1 MQITIPPINLSAIG
15 PPLVL
20 TVWASALLMVDLFVQ
35 SKRLI
40 AYLAIAGLLVAGAVA
55 IPSWNQAPVVAYAGS
70 VVLDNTAILIHW
82 ILILIT
88 VVTILF
94 STDYNERQGI
104 ERGEY
109 YTLLLFS
116 TAAMMLMAQGRSL
129 IVLFLALEWLSIGL
143 YVLAGF
149 AYPRLRSE
157 EAAMKYL
164 LYGSFAAGFLI
175 YGIALIYGATGTSD
189 MARIGET
196 LIADEAARTNPLLL
210 AGAALVLI
218 GFGYKISMVPFHM
231 WTPDVYEGSPTPV
244 AGYMSAAT
252 KAAGFAALLR
262 VLQFA
267 FPREA
272 LPQWQIVLAV
282 LAALTMIIGN
292 VVAVA
297 QSNIKRMLA
306 YSSIA
311 HAGFILVGLVAAN
324 DTGIRGFLYY
334 LLAYGLTNLGAFAVV
349 IALENAGEERF
360 ELQDLN
366 GIGWRQPLLGAAMAV
381 FMLSLAGVPPLAGF
395 FAKLLVFTAAY
406 QSGFWWLALIG
417 LITSVISAFYYLR
430 IIVNMYMRD
439 REVPAR
445 TFTTTPLL
453 VGVVLAAAL
462 IVVQGFLT
470 APVLDFVPQGLT
482 LSAR

>member
-1 MQITIPPINLSAIG
+1 MQITIPAINLSAIG

-35 SKRLI
+35 SKRLV
-40 AYLAIAGLLVAGAVA
+40 AYLAIAGLLVAGAVV
-55 IPSWNQAPVVAYAGS
+55 IPSWNQGPVVAYAGS

-82 ILILIT
+82 ILIVIT

-109 YTLLLFS
+109 YPLLLFS

-267 FPREA
+267 FPLEA

-282 LAALTMIIGN
+282 LAALTMIVGN

-430 IIVNMYMRD
+430 IIVNMYMRE

-462 IVVQGFLT
+462 IIFQGFLT
-470 APVLDFVPQGLT
+470 APVLDFVPQALT
-482 LSAR
+482 LSTR

>member
-1 MQITIPPINLSAIG
+1 MELPTLVWSAISA
-15 PPLVL
+15 PLVL
-20 TVWASALLMVDLFVQ
+20 ILWATALVIIDLFIAN
-35 SKRLI
+35 KRTT
-40 AYLAIAGLLVAGAVA
+40 AYLALGGLLVSGLVL
-55 IPSWNQAPVVAYAGS
+55 IPSWDRLPTTAFANM
-70 VVLDNTAILIHW
+70 VVLDNTAILIHVT
-82 ILILIT
+82 LILIT
-88 VVTILF
+88 AVTILF
-94 STDYNERQGI
+94 SIDYNQRQGI

-109 YTLLLFS
+109 YVLLLFC
-116 TAAMMLMAQGRSL
+116 TAAMMFMAQGRNL

-149 AYPRLRSE
+149 AYPRIRSG

-175 YGIALIYGATGTSD
+175 YGIALIYGATGT
-189 MARIGET
+189 
-196 LIADEAARTNPLLL
+196 ADLGGVATALVNTPELRTDPLLL

-252 KAAGFAALLR
+252 KAAGFAALMR

-267 FPREA
+267 FPLEV
-272 LPQWQIVLAV
+272 LPQWQLALAI
-282 LAALTMIIGN
+282 LAALTMIVGN

-297 QSNIKRMLA
+297 QTNIKRMLA

-311 HAGFILVGLVAAN
+311 HAGFILVGLVANNEA
-324 DTGIRGFLYY
+324 GLQGFLYY

-360 ELQDLN
+360 DLQDLH
-366 GIGWRQPLLGAAMAV
+366 GLGWRQPVLGAAMTV

-395 FAKLLVFTAAY
+395 FAKFLVFTAAY
-406 QSGFWWLALIG
+406 RANYWWLALIG

-430 IIVNMYMRD
+430 IVVNMYMRE

-445 TFTTTPLL
+445 TFTTRPLL
-453 VGVVLAAAL
+453 IAVAAAAILIFFQGVLAAPVL
-462 IVVQGFLT
+462 NIVPQTLELT
-470 APVLDFVPQGLT
+470 A
-482 LSAR
+482 R

>member
-1 MQITIPPINLSAIG
+1 MQLEPINWAVIG

-20 TVWASALLMVDLFVQ
+20 SLWATVLVLVDLFVEN
-35 SKRLI
+35 KRWT
-40 AYLAIAGLLVAGAVA
+40 AYLALLGLLVSAGVA
-55 IPSWNQAPVVAYAGS
+55 APFWNQAPAVSFSGMVI
-70 VVLDNTAILIHW
+70 LDNTAILIDW
-82 ILILIT
+82 TLVLVT
-88 VVTILF
+88 AVTILF
-94 STDYNERQGI
+94 STDYNQRQGI

-109 YTLLLFS
+109 YAILLFS
-116 TAAMMLMAQGRSL
+116 TAAMMFMAHGRNL
-129 IVLFLALEWLSIGL
+129 IVLFLALEWLSISL

-149 AYPRLRSE
+149 GYPRIRSE

-175 YGIALIYGATGTSD
+175 YGIALIYGATGTAD
-189 MARIGET
+189 LG
-196 LIADEAARTNPLLL
+196 LIAQAFETDTGLRTNPLLL
-210 AGAALVLI
+210 AGAGLVLI

-252 KAAGFAALLR
+252 KVAGFAALLR
-262 VLQFA
+262 VLTLA
-267 FPREA
+267 FPGDLA
-272 LPQWQIVLAV
+272 AIWQPALAV
-282 LAALTMIIGN
+282 LAALSMIVGN

-311 HAGFILVGLVAAN
+311 HAGFILVGLVAGN
-324 DTGIRGFLYY
+324 ELGRQGFLYY
-334 LLAYGLTNLGAFAVV
+334 LLAYAVTNLGAFAVV

-360 ELQDLN
+360 DLQDLH
-366 GIGWRQPLLGAAMAV
+366 GLGWRQPVLGIAMAI

-395 FAKLLVFTAAY
+395 FAKLLVFTGAY
-406 QSGFWWLALIG
+406 QAGYWWLALIG

-430 IIVNMYMRD
+430 IIVNMYMREQD
-439 REVPAR
+439 VPAR

-453 VGVVLAAAL
+453 VGVALAAAVV
-462 IVVQGFLT
+462 VVQGLFT
-470 APVLDFVPQGLT
+470 APVLNLVPAALT
-482 LSAR
+482 AVAP